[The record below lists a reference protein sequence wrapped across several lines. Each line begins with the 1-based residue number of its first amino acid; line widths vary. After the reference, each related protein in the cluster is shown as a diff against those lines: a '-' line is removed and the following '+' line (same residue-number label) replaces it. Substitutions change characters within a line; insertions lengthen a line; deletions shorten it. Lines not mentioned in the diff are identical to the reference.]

1 LYGSNQEDLRMLD
14 REKKTEVIVKFRTNE
29 VDTGSP
35 EVQVALLTTR
45 INMLTDH
52 FKAHKKDN
60 HSRLGLLKMVGRRQK
75 LLKYLKVKDFDKY
88 STLIKELGLRK

>member
-1 LYGSNQEDLRMLD
+1 MLD
-14 REKKTEVIVKFRTNE
+14 RVTKTEVIGKFRKNE
-29 VDTGSP
+29 GDTGSP
-35 EVQVALLTTR
+35 EVQIALLTTR

-75 LLKYLKVKDFDKY
+75 LLKYLKVKNFDKY
-88 STLIKELGLRK
+88 ATLIKELGLRK